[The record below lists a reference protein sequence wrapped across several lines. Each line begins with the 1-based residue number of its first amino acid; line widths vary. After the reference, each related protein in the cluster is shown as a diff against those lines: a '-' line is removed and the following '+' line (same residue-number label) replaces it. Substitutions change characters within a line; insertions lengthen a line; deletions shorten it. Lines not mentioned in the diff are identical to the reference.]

1 MTDFKFF
8 HPTEV
13 RYGDLDPQ
21 GHVNNAKYLT
31 YFEQARIYY
40 LIQLGLFNKDQS
52 FMEVGVIIADIHIT
66 YHATTH
72 YGDAIKI
79 GVKIAKIGNK
89 SLSVEQCVMDANTG
103 KITASATIVMVT
115 FDYEGLKTIR
125 VPDDWKKKISE
136 FDSTILGDLK
146 DMGKYLEKKND
157 SNLLLLNQKIK
168 ELQTELCNK
177 EIEKNY

>member
-1 MTDFKFF
+1 MSEFKFF

-66 YHATTH
+66 YHSTTH
-72 YGDAIKI
+72 YGDPIKV
-79 GVKIAKIGNK
+79 GVKTTKMGNK
-89 SLSVEQCVMDANTG
+89 SITTEQCVIHAETG
-103 KITASATIVMVT
+103 RVMTSGTVVLVT
-115 FDYEGLKTIR
+115 FDYEGLKPIP
-125 VPDDWKKKISE
+125 VPAEWR
-136 FDSTILGDLK
+136 
-146 DMGKYLEKKND
+146 
-157 SNLLLLNQKIK
+157 QKIG
-168 ELQTELCNK
+168 EFEG
-177 EIEKNY
+177 I